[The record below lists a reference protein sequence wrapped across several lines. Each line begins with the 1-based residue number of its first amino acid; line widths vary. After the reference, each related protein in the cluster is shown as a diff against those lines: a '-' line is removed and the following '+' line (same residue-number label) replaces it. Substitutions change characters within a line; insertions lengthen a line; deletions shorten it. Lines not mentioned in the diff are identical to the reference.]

1 MFYPNAAT
9 RASVPSN
16 SVIGQRKRSEYSIKF
31 KPAWSVIIVRL
42 AMTERFF
49 DDISS
54 LPKDTNKKCRDLLR
68 ELRAVDAAHIFE
80 QGLPGWR
87 LHKLK
92 SSPFRSASLD
102 MQYRVLMK
110 MEGDTLYLH
119 RVVKHDVADSQSVN
133 RNDSARGLCEISDIQ
148 LRVSEVGKA
157 LEALGLDANAV
168 SALSAAQ
175 DEDGLLSVLAGLPG
189 DWAQL
194 ALELYEVK
202 DLQIKKARYVLIAH
216 DQDLE
221 SALAS
226 CTADWQIYLHP
237 SQTFVAK
244 LP

>member
-1 MFYPNAAT
+1 
-9 RASVPSN
+9 
-16 SVIGQRKRSEYSIKF
+16 
-31 KPAWSVIIVRL
+31 
-42 AMTERFF
+42 
-49 DDISS
+49 
-54 LPKDTNKKCRDLLR
+54 
-68 ELRAVDAAHIFE
+68 
-80 QGLPGWR
+80 
-87 LHKLK
+87 
-92 SSPFRSASLD
+92 
-102 MQYRVLMK
+102 